1 MHKKMSKALT
11 GSLMAAA
18 MMASSLTAVVAPMS
32 ASAKAQLLGATDFT
46 KAQFGLAD
54 MNGDKAADIFDLVCL
69 RKKLLK

>member
-1 MHKKMSKALT
+1 MDGTVNVADLLLMSKY
-11 GSLMAAA
+11 
-18 MMASSLTAVVAPMS
+18 
-32 ASAKAQLLGATDFT
+32 LLGAADFT